1 MPLDIVNIE
10 KEEKRKTIE
19 NELRLKTYG
28 ELAHF
33 VRCIPFFEETRK
45 SNDIW
50 MSSDFLLTLKKG
62 NVQDHC
68 IFLANL
74 FMGCQNETI
83 KDLENNQSK
92 KKTPDNQKN
101 LNENRV
107 FVCLGTI
114 GHNKP

>member
-1 MPLDIVNIE
+1 MNIE
-10 KEEKRKTIE
+10 KDEKKIE
-19 NELRLKTYG
+19 LKNDLRMKTYG

-45 SNDIW
+45 NNDIW

-62 NVQDHC
+62 NVQDHA
-68 IFLANL
+68 ILLANL
-74 FMGCQNETI
+74 FMGCDNETNQDI
-83 KDLENNQSK
+83 ENSASNEK
-92 KKTPDNQKN
+92 KKNEN

-114 GHNKP
+114 GQHKP